1 LSRSKWPP
9 EYNRESAPLDETREI
24 SYNLKYRRLV
34 RFFREKE
41 HKVKSITFLRGVTVV
56 VAVITITGCA
66 QVGGLAQAVGD
77 GLTNYSQKDPDSFI
91 GKAAGVGG
99 NVYSAAGKYVS
110 GEADKTAAA
119 PVVAPVGGGKKK

>member
-1 LSRSKWPP
+1 VPTLFH
-9 EYNRESAPLDETREI
+9 EVSAVPDE
-24 SYNLKYRRLV
+24 LV
-34 RFFREKE
+34 
-41 HKVKSITFLRGVTVV
+41 
-56 VAVITITGCA
+56 A
-66 QVGGLAQAVGD
+66 
-77 GLTNYSQKDPDSFI
+77 I